1 MHDDRE
7 HGRLTMPLHYVEHR
21 SAVEFAPLVK
31 KIAYQLAAKLPA
43 SVQVEDLMQAGMIGL
58 LDAIGHFDATQGAQF
73 ETYASQRIR
82 GAMLDELREI
92 DWVPRS
98 VRKNARGIESAMTSL
113 QQSLGRAPT
122 EQEIADCMQVSL
134 AEYQTMLADAKGH
147 QLLYYEDFHNDDGDP
162 IELNLSDGRP
172 NPFETIQ
179 DDGMR
184 RALIEAIDELPERE
198 KLMMAMYY
206 QEDLNLKEIGAVL
219 GVSESRVCQIH
230 SQAVMRLRSKLR
242 DWIG

>member
-1 MHDDRE
+1 
-7 HGRLTMPLHYVEHR
+7 MPLHCVAQR
-21 SAVEFAPLVK
+21 PASDFAPLVK
-31 KIAYQLAAKLPA
+31 RIAYQLAARLPA
-43 SVQVEDLMQAGMIGL
+43 SVQVDDLLQAGMIGL
-58 LDAIGHFDATQGAQF
+58 LDAISHFDESQGAQF

-98 VRKNARGIESAMTSL
+98 VRKNARGIENTITQL
-113 QQSLGRAPT
+113 QQQLGHAPS
-122 EQEIADCMQVSL
+122 EQEIAVAMGLDL
-134 AEYQTMLADAKGH
+134 AEYQTMLADARGH
-147 QLLYYEDFHNDDGDP
+147 QLVYYEDFHNEDGDP

-179 DDGMR
+179 DQGMR
-184 RALIEAIDELPERE
+184 QALIDAIADLPERE
-198 KLMMAMYY
+198 KMMMAMYY
-206 QEDLNLKEIGAVL
+206 QEDLNLKEIGAVM

-230 SQAVMRLRSKLR
+230 SQAVMRLRSKLK

>member
-1 MHDDRE
+1 MSHHFVAQRPATD
-7 HGRLTMPLHYVEHR
+7 
-21 SAVEFAPLVK
+21 FAPLVK
-31 KIAYQLAAKLPA
+31 RIAYQLAAKLPA
-43 SVQVEDLMQAGMIGL
+43 CVQVEDLMQAGMLGL
-58 LDAIGHFDATQGAQF
+58 LDAISHFDENQGAQF

-98 VRKNARGIESAMTSL
+98 VRKNARSIENAITLLQQQLGHAPSEQEVANAMGIE
-113 QQSLGRAPT
+113 
-122 EQEIADCMQVSL
+122 L
-134 AEYQTMLADAKGH
+134 AEYQAMLTDARGH
-147 QLLYYEDFHNDDGDP
+147 QLVYYEDFHDDDGDP
-162 IELNLSDGRP
+162 GELNLADGRP

-179 DDGMR
+179 DQGMR

-198 KLMMAMYY
+198 KFMMAMYY

-230 SQAVMRLRSKLR
+230 SHAVMLLRSKLK

>member
-1 MHDDRE
+1 M
-7 HGRLTMPLHYVEHR
+7 TLHHVAQR
-21 SAVEFAPLVK
+21 PAAEFAPLVK

-58 LDAIGHFDATQGAQF
+58 LDAISHFDENQGAQF

-98 VRKNARGIESAMTSL
+98 VRKNARGIENAIATL
-113 QQSLGRAPT
+113 QQQLGHAPT
-122 EQEIADCMQVSL
+122 EQEIADAMGVEL
-134 AEYQTMLADAKGH
+134 AEYQSMLADARGH
-147 QLLYYEDFHNDDGDP
+147 QLVYYEDFHNDDGDP
-162 IELNLSDGRP
+162 IELNLADGRP
-172 NPFETIQ
+172 NPFETLQ
-179 DDGMR
+179 DQGMR

-206 QEDLNLKEIGAVL
+206 QEDLNLKEIGVVL

-230 SQAVMRLRSKLR
+230 SQAVMRLRSKLKG
-242 DWIG
+242 WIG